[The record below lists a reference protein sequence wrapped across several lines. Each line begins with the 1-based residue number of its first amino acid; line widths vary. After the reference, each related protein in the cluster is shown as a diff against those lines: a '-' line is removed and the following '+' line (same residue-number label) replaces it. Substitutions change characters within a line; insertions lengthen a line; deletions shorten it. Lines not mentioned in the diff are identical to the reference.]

1 MVEEANQDRWLTL
14 PTTQVP
20 VQLLAELARRPGTP
34 PTCSIRLDIVV
45 QQLHRVQLRL

>member
-20 VQLLAELARRPGTP
+20 VQLLAELAR
-34 PTCSIRLDIVV
+34 
-45 QQLHRVQLRL
+45 

>member
-20 VQLLAELARRPGTP
+20 VQLLAELAADRGRRRPAALALTSWFNSSTGF
-34 PTCSIRLDIVV
+34 SSGL
-45 QQLHRVQLRL
+45 